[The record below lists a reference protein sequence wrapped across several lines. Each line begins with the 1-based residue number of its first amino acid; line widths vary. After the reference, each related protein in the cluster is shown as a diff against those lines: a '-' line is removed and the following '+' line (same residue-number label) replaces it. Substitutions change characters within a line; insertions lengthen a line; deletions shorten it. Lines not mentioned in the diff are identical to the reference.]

1 MIAAMP
7 YDKAIHMLAGGGVMV
22 ECGPMRLVIR
32 AWVGRV
38 PQPQAAAR
46 AAEEAVTF
54 LERLARVRPLLGGGW
69 HERLPRL
76 REPLALKMAASVAAV
91 GDEDLTPMAAV
102 AGTIADAVADFLV
115 DRGQT
120 RVIVENGGDVA
131 VRIGDGEAVTV
142 GIRPEVGE
150 ARMAQVIALGP
161 ERASWGVATSGLGGR
176 SLTRGVVSAAMVVAG
191 DAARADAAA
200 TAVANA
206 SLVEDDAVVPRGRRG
221 ARPAHRHP
229 GAGGHRRGGAARR
242 ACPGPGSV
250 PRHPQ
255 GRGVDRRGGRFRRL
269 CGSAGEGGHDGL
281 RRSATG
287 GQAGRQAL
295 TIAPQ
300 VINGDDFVR
309 SPSSPLKRGRQ
320 GARVP
325 PSEAYF

>member
-206 SLVEDDAVVPRGRRG
+206 SLVEDDAVSRG
-221 ARPAHRHP
+221 AAEALDPHTDIPGLAVTVAVGPLAERVRDLALSRAIRRAEELI
-229 GAGGHRRGGAARR
+229 GAGVVFGAYVAL
-242 ACPGPGSV
+242 
-250 PRHPQ
+250 Q
-255 GRGVDRRGGRFRRL
+255 GKE
-269 CGSAGEGGHDGL
+269 AM
-281 RRSATG
+281 T
-287 GQAGRQAL
+287 
-295 TIAPQ
+295 
-300 VINGDDFVR
+300 DFVAQR
-309 SPSSPLKRGRQ
+309 LVDKPD
-320 GARVP
+320 ARL
-325 PSEAYF
+325 